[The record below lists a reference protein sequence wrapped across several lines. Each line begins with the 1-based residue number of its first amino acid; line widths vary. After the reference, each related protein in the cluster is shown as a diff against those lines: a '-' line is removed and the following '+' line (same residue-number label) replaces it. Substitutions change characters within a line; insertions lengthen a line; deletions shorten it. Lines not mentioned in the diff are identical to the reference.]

1 MTAANN
7 PENAESLAGSVVLAC
22 ALAPPFAAL
31 FVALRFYT
39 GQRILRTIHVDDCKC
54 CRPPRARC

>member
-7 PENAESLAGSVVLAC
+7 PDNAESLAGSVVLAC

-39 GQRILRTIHVDDCKC
+39 ARKILRTIHVDDCK
-54 CRPPRARC
+54 